1 MKKEIESNK
10 EKEQNTGHESLHGPK
25 NMREW
30 REKEHYRLH
39 TDRALN
45 KGWFGIGV

>member
-1 MKKEIESNK
+1 MKAYRGKK
-10 EKEQNTGHESLHGPK
+10 T
-25 NMREW
+25 MREQG
-30 REKEHYRLH
+30 EKEHYRLH